1 MSLKI
6 KSRQMLL
13 KELERLLETFH
24 DLSIKLK
31 SGEDFLKFQ
40 EELKTAQKDLDQFWE
55 EYDCF
60 RSENS

>member
-1 MSLKI
+1 
-6 KSRQMLL
+6 MLL